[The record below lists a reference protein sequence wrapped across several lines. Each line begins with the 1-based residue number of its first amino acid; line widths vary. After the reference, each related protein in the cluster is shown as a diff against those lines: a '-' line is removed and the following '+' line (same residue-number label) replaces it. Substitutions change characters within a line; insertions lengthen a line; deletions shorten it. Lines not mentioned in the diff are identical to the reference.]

1 MTTNATTNAFVD
13 TGSTAV
19 PYTITTNNTSG
30 IWINSGTA
38 SSAEE
43 ALGVVVEQEDET
55 EELDDSPDE
64 MEVTPDVAMLFA
76 DFPEPEIEYD
86 YMEDDDRMVYG
97 EGKPRH
103 VRAIKFKKLAIAK
116 AERNK
121 NGDLLTRENLT
132 EIAASVEGMP
142 VTDRHP
148 KRGGTPHIFGVMSN
162 GYVATVTGGDTPGDY
177 VFVDGTFWSGRHPA
191 LVRQTI
197 EGQRK
202 PSIEAVGEQVGCS
215 VCGSWHN
222 DETTYCGHLKGRLL
236 GGMGDNVSRLHR
248 GLRAVGTALVPNPA
262 GSNTGFHG
270 GQFFLVAEEENYKE
284 TDMTEAEVK
293 ALQDALAAAEAK
305 TADLEASVQS
315 YEAKVAEVE
324 AALRAAKDEL
334 DAKEAELAK
343 AVGKYDTYALRAPAL
358 IRAGVEVNTLP
369 ITEWDQ
375 ATFEAFV
382 ARAQPPKQAKQPT
395 VVADSDTA
403 PKKSWEQIF
412 GGKA

>member
-1 MTTNATTNAFVD
+1 MN
-13 TGSTAV
+13 
-19 PYTITTNNTSG
+19 
-30 IWINSGTA
+30 
-38 SSAEE
+38 
-43 ALGVVVEQEDET
+43 EQELNEELEPET
-55 EELDDSPDE
+55 EELEDNPDE
-64 MEVTPDVAMLFA
+64 MEVTPDVAMIFA

-86 YMEDDDRMVYG
+86 YLDEGDEKYVYG
-97 EGKPRH
+97 EGKARH

-121 NGDLLTRENLT
+121 NGDLLTRENLA
-132 EIAASVEGMP
+132 EIAASVDGMP

-148 KRGGTPHIFGVMSN
+148 RRGGTPHIFGVMN
-162 GYVATVTGGDTPGDY
+162 KGYVATVTGGDASGDY
-177 VFVDGTFWSGRHPA
+177 IFVDGMMWSGRHPA
-191 LVRQTI
+191 LVRQAI

-222 DETTYCGHLKGRLL
+222 DETTYCGHLKARLS
-236 GGMGDNVSRLHR
+236 GGLGDNVSRLHR

-293 ALQDALAAAEAK
+293 QLQEELAAAQAK
-305 TADLEASVQS
+305 VAELEASVSS
-315 YEAKVAEVE
+315 YEQKVAEVE
-324 AALRAAKDEL
+324 AAVRAAQDEL
-334 DAKEAELAK
+334 DAKNAELEAAISK
-343 AVGKYDTYALRAPAL
+343 HSTYTLRAPAL
-358 IRAGVEVNTLP
+358 IKAGLEVDTLP
-369 ITEWDQ
+369 ITDWDQ
-375 ATFEAFV
+375 ATYDAFL
-382 ARAQPPKQAKQPT
+382 ARSQPPKQPKQPT

>member
-1 MTTNATTNAFVD
+1 VD
-13 TGSTAV
+13 ENEL
-19 PYTITTNNTSG
+19 I
-30 IWINSGTA
+30 I
-38 SSAEE
+38 ERE
-43 ALGVVVEQEDET
+43 AEDEN
-55 EELDDSPDE
+55 EDMDDNPDE
-64 MEVTPDVAMLFA
+64 MEVTPDVAVLFA

-86 YMEDDDRMVYG
+86 YMEEDERYVYG
-97 EGKPRH
+97 EGKSRH

-121 NGDLLTRENLT
+121 NGDLLTKENLA

-215 VCGSWHN
+215 ICGSWHN
-222 DETTYCGHLKGRLL
+222 DETTYCGHLKGRLM

-270 GQFFLVAEEENYKE
+270 GQFFLVAEENQYKE

-305 TADLEASVQS
+305 TVELEASVSS
-315 YEAKVAEVE
+315 YEQKVADME
-324 AALRAAKDEL
+324 AAVKTAQDEL
-334 DAKEAELAK
+334 DAKNAELAK
-343 AVGKYDTYALRAPAL
+343 ALGKYETYTLRAPAL
-358 IRAGVEVNTLP
+358 IKAGVEVDVLP
-369 ITEWDQ
+369 ITDWDE
-375 ATFEAFV
+375 ATYDAFV
-382 ARAQPPKQAKQPT
+382 ARAGQPKQPKQM
-395 VVADSDTA
+395 VVADSDDA
-403 PKKSWEQIF
+403 PKMTWETIF
-412 GGKA
+412 GGK

>member
-1 MTTNATTNAFVD
+1 VD
-13 TGSTAV
+13 ENEL
-19 PYTITTNNTSG
+19 I
-30 IWINSGTA
+30 I
-38 SSAEE
+38 ERE
-43 ALGVVVEQEDET
+43 AEDEN
-55 EELDDSPDE
+55 EDMDDNPDE
-64 MEVTPDVAMLFA
+64 MEVTPDVAVLFA

-86 YMEDDDRMVYG
+86 YMEEDERYVYG
-97 EGKPRH
+97 EGKSRH

-121 NGDLLTRENLT
+121 NGDLLTKENLA

-215 VCGSWHN
+215 ICGSWHN
-222 DETTYCGHLKGRLL
+222 DETTYCGHLKGRLM

-248 GLRAVGTALVPNPA
+248 GLRAAGTALVPNPA

-270 GQFFLVAEEENYKE
+270 GQFFLVAEENQYKE

-305 TADLEASVQS
+305 TVELEASVSS
-315 YEAKVAEVE
+315 YEQKVADME
-324 AALRAAKDEL
+324 AAVKTAQDEL
-334 DAKEAELAK
+334 DAKNAELAK
-343 AVGKYDTYALRAPAL
+343 ALGKYETYTLRAPAL
-358 IRAGVEVNTLP
+358 IKAGVEVDVLP
-369 ITEWDQ
+369 ITDWDE
-375 ATFEAFV
+375 ATYDAFV
-382 ARAQPPKQAKQPT
+382 ARAGQPKQPKQM
-395 VVADSDTA
+395 VVADSDDA
-403 PKKSWEQIF
+403 PKMTWETIF
-412 GGKA
+412 GGK

>member
-1 MTTNATTNAFVD
+1 MPVD
-13 TGSTAV
+13 ENEL
-19 PYTITTNNTSG
+19 I
-30 IWINSGTA
+30 I
-38 SSAEE
+38 
-43 ALGVVVEQEDET
+43 EQEAEDEN
-55 EELDDSPDE
+55 EDMDDNPDE
-64 MEVTPDVAMLFA
+64 MEVTPDVAMIFA

-86 YMEDDDRMVYG
+86 YMDEGDEAYVYG
-97 EGKPRH
+97 EGKSRH

-121 NGDLLTRENLT
+121 NGDLLSRDNLA
-132 EIAASVEGMP
+132 EIAASVDGMP
-142 VTDRHP
+142 ITDRHP
-148 KRGGTPHIFGVMSN
+148 KRGGTPHIFGVMSR
-162 GYVATVTGGDTPGDY
+162 GYVATVSGGDTPGDY
-177 VFVDGTFWSGRHPA
+177 VFVDGTMWSGRHPS

-236 GGMGDNVSRLHR
+236 GGLGDNVSRLHR
-248 GLRAVGTALVPNPA
+248 GLRAVGTALVSNPA

-293 ALQDALAAAEAK
+293 ALQDALALAEAK
-305 TADLEASVQS
+305 TAELEASVSS
-315 YEAKVAEVE
+315 YEQKVADME
-324 AALRAAKDEL
+324 AAVKTAQDEL
-334 DAKEAELAK
+334 EAKSAELAK
-343 AVGKYDTYALRAPAL
+343 AVGKYETYTLRAPAL

-369 ITEWDQ
+369 ITDWDE
-375 ATFEAFV
+375 ATYDAFV
-382 ARAQPPKQAKQPT
+382 TRAGQPKQTRQM
-395 VVADSDTA
+395 VVADSDDN
-403 PKKSWEQIF
+403 PKMTWEHIF